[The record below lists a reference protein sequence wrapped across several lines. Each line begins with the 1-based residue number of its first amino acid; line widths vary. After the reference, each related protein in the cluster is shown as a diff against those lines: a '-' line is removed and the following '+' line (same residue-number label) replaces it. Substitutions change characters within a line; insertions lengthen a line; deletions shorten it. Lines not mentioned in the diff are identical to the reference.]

1 MRQAEA
7 MNALPSNVVDFKLPK
22 KPKVREKEA
31 PPDQRKVCVVP
42 IKAIRDA
49 SLTDASIRVLA
60 ILCSYT
66 NRAGITWVSQNRLA
80 ADMGVTKQAISKQF
94 VKLKAA
100 GYIEVVKRGFKG
112 QRSDTIRVVFDE
124 SVDTATALAV
134 TSRHEDNRS
143 PQLKEQDMKKE
154 QELTPDPEGLKR
166 IQDMIK
172 GVIKPMTQ
180 PPKEYVMPKS
190 EDTITVAKMKK
201 EIAAKKASKGQPI
214 VNPEVVNV
222 RPSHSQPKAVDKSHT
237 DNHTDN
243 QGVDHNL
250 KNEGIDKV
258 LNLFLRKG
266 FNVLV
271 NQEIVEVVAEHAT
284 VAELETLMD
293 QLSERYASEG
303 LALPTDGAVLA
314 DDLMSLQADQVAARY
329 GV

>member
-1 MRQAEA
+1 MSAA
-7 MNALPSNVVDFKLPK
+7 PDNVVQFQLPK
-22 KPKVREKEA
+22 KPKVREKEPA
-31 PPDQRKVCVVP
+31 PDQRKVCVVP

-112 QRSDTIRVVFDE
+112 QRSDTVRVVFDE

-172 GVIKPMTQ
+172 GVVKPITQ

-190 EDTITVAKMKK
+190 GDTITVAKMKK
-201 EIAAKKASKGQPI
+201 EIAAKKASKEQHI

-222 RPSHSQPKAVDKSHT
+222 KPSHSQPKAVDKSHT

-250 KNEGIDKV
+250 KNECIDKV
-258 LNLFLRKG
+258 LRLFLSKG

-271 NQEIVEVVAEHAT
+271 NLQAIEAVVDTAT

-293 QLSERYASEG
+293 KLSERYAAEG
-303 LALPTDGAVLA
+303 LPLPT
-314 DDLMSLQADQVAARY
+314 R
-329 GV
+329 

>member
-1 MRQAEA
+1 MSP
-7 MNALPSNVVDFKLPK
+7 MPDNVVPFALPK
-22 KPKVREKEA
+22 KPKIREKEPA
-31 PPDQRKVCVVP
+31 PDQRKVCVVP

-49 SLTDASIRVLA
+49 NLTDASIRVLA

-172 GVIKPMTQ
+172 GVVKPITQ

-190 EDTITVAKMKK
+190 GDTITVAKMKK
-201 EIAAKKASKGQPI
+201 EIAAKKASKEQPI

-222 RPSHSQPKAVDKSHT
+222 KPSHSQPKAVDKSHT

-258 LNLFLRKG
+258 LRLFLNKG

-271 NQEIVEVVAEHAT
+271 NLQAIEAVVDTAT

-293 QLSERYASEG
+293 KLSERYASEG
-303 LALPTDGAVLA
+303 LPLPTDGALLA
-314 DDLMSLQADQVAARY
+314 NDLIMLQSDELTARH
-329 GV
+329 GI

>member
-1 MRQAEA
+1 
-7 MNALPSNVVDFKLPK
+7 MNAVPDNVVQFTLPK
-22 KPKVREKEA
+22 KPRIKEKEPA
-31 PPDQRKVCVVP
+31 PDQRKVCVVP

-49 SLTDASIRVLA
+49 NLTDASIRVLA

-124 SVDTATALAV
+124 SIDTATALAV

-143 PQLKEQDMKKE
+143 PQLKEADMKKE

-166 IQDMIK
+166 IQDMIN
-172 GVIKPMTQ
+172 GVIKPVQ
-180 PPKEYVMPKS
+180 PPARSYQMPKG
-190 EDTITVAKMKK
+190 DTITVAKMKK
-201 EIAAKKASKGQPI
+201 QIAAKKASEGGHI
-214 VNPEVVNV
+214 DNLEVVNAK
-222 RPSHSQPKAVDKSHT
+222 PSHSQPKAVDKSHT

-250 KNEGIDKV
+250 KNIGIDKV
-258 LNLFLRKG
+258 LRLFINKG

-284 VAELETLMD
+284 VAEIEMLID

>member
-1 MRQAEA
+1 MSAV
-7 MNALPSNVVDFKLPK
+7 PDNVVQFTLPK
-22 KPKVREKEA
+22 KPKIREKEPA
-31 PPDQRKVCVVP
+31 PDQRKVCVVP

-49 SLTDASIRVLA
+49 NLTDASIRVLA

-124 SVDTATALAV
+124 SIDTATALAV

-143 PQLKEQDMKKE
+143 PQLKEADMKEE

-166 IQDMIK
+166 IQDMINS
-172 GVIKPMTQ
+172 VIKPVQ
-180 PPKEYVMPKS
+180 PPARSYQMPKG
-190 EDTITVAKMKK
+190 DTITVAKMKK
-201 EIAAKKASKGQPI
+201 QIAAKKASGSGHI
-214 VNPEVVNV
+214 DNLEVVNAK
-222 RPSHSQPKAVDKSHT
+222 PSHSQPKAVDKSHT

-250 KNEGIDKV
+250 KNIGIDKV
-258 LNLFLRKG
+258 LKILLRKG

-284 VAELETLMD
+284 VAEIEMLID

>member
-1 MRQAEA
+1 MSAA
-7 MNALPSNVVDFKLPK
+7 PDNVVQFQLPK
-22 KPKVREKEA
+22 KPKVREKEPA
-31 PPDQRKVCVVP
+31 PDQRKVCVVP

-112 QRSDTIRVVFDE
+112 QRSDTVRVVFDE

-172 GVIKPMTQ
+172 GVVKPITQ
-180 PPKEYVMPKS
+180 PPQEYQMPKS
-190 EDTITVAKMKK
+190 GDTITVAKMKA
-201 EIAAKKASKGQPI
+201 EIAAKKASKEKRI

-222 RPSHSQPKAVDKSHT
+222 RPPHSQPKAVDKSHT

-258 LNLFLRKG
+258 LRLFLSKG
-266 FNVLV
+266 FNVLS
-271 NQEIVEVVAEHAT
+271 NQESIQHIANETT

-293 QLSERYASEG
+293 KLSERYAAEG
-303 LALPTDGAVLA
+303 LPLPTDGAMLA
-314 DDLMSLQADQVAARY
+314 NDLIMLQSDELTARH
-329 GV
+329 GI

>member
-1 MRQAEA
+1 MSAA
-7 MNALPSNVVDFKLPK
+7 PDNVVQFQLPK
-22 KPKVREKEA
+22 KPKVREKEPA
-31 PPDQRKVCVVP
+31 PDQRKVCVVP

-112 QRSDTIRVVFDE
+112 QRSDTVRVVFDE

-172 GVIKPMTQ
+172 GVVKPITQ
-180 PPKEYVMPKS
+180 PPQEYQMPKS
-190 EDTITVAKMKK
+190 GDTITVAKMKA
-201 EIAAKKASKGQPI
+201 EIAAKKASKEKRI

-222 RPSHSQPKAVDKSHT
+222 RPPHSQPKAVDKSHT

-258 LNLFLRKG
+258 LRLFLSKG
-266 FNVLV
+266 FNVLS
-271 NQEIVEVVAEHAT
+271 NQESIQHIADSTT

-293 QLSERYASEG
+293 KLSDRYAAEG
-303 LALPTDGAVLA
+303 LPLPTDGVMLA
-314 DDLMSLQADQVAARY
+314 NDLIMLQSDELTARH
-329 GV
+329 GI

>member
-1 MRQAEA
+1 MSAV
-7 MNALPSNVVDFKLPK
+7 PDNVVQFTLPK
-22 KPKVREKEA
+22 KPKIREKEPA
-31 PPDQRKVCVVP
+31 PDQRKVCVVP

-49 SLTDASIRVLA
+49 NLTDASIRVLA

-124 SVDTATALAV
+124 SIDTATALAV

-143 PQLKEQDMKKE
+143 PQLKEADMKEE

-166 IQDMIK
+166 IQDMINS
-172 GVIKPMTQ
+172 VIKPVQ
-180 PPKEYVMPKS
+180 PPARSYQMAKG
-190 EDTITVAKMKK
+190 DTITVAKMKK
-201 EIAAKKASKGQPI
+201 QIAAKKASGSGHI
-214 VNPEVVNV
+214 DNLEVVNAK
-222 RPSHSQPKAVDKSHT
+222 PSHSQPKAVDKSHT

-250 KNEGIDKV
+250 KNIGIDKV
-258 LNLFLRKG
+258 LKILLRKG

-284 VAELETLMD
+284 VAEIEMLID

>member
-1 MRQAEA
+1 M
-7 MNALPSNVVDFKLPK
+7 PDNVVPFALPK
-22 KPKVREKEA
+22 KPKIREKEPA
-31 PPDQRKVCVVP
+31 PDQRKVCVVP

-112 QRSDTIRVVFDE
+112 QRSDTVRVVFDE

-172 GVIKPMTQ
+172 GVVKPITQ

-190 EDTITVAKMKK
+190 GDTITVAKMKK
-201 EIAAKKASKGQPI
+201 EIAAKKASKEQPI

-222 RPSHSQPKAVDKSHT
+222 RPSHSQPKAVDNSHT

-250 KNEGIDKV
+250 KNEVIDKV
-258 LNLFLRKG
+258 LRLFLNKG
-266 FNVLV
+266 FHVLV
-271 NQEIVEVVAEHAT
+271 NLQAIEAVVDTAT

-293 QLSERYASEG
+293 KLSERYASEG
-303 LALPTDGAVLA
+303 LPLPTDGAMLA
-314 DDLMSLQADQVAARY
+314 NDLIMLQSDELTARH
-329 GV
+329 GI

>member
-1 MRQAEA
+1 MSAA
-7 MNALPSNVVDFKLPK
+7 PDNVVQFQLPK
-22 KPKVREKEA
+22 KPKVREKEPA
-31 PPDQRKVCVVP
+31 PDQRKVCVVP

-112 QRSDTIRVVFDE
+112 QRSDTVRVVFDE

-172 GVIKPMTQ
+172 GVVKPITQ

-190 EDTITVAKMKK
+190 GDTITVAKMKK
-201 EIAAKKASKGQPI
+201 EIAAKKASKEQPI

-258 LNLFLRKG
+258 LRLFLNKG

-271 NQEIVEVVAEHAT
+271 NLQAIEAVVDTAT

-293 QLSERYASEG
+293 KLSERYASEG
-303 LALPTDGAVLA
+303 LPLPTDGAMLA
-314 DDLMSLQADQVAARY
+314 NDLIMLQSDELTARH
-329 GV
+329 GI

>member
-1 MRQAEA
+1 MSAA
-7 MNALPSNVVDFKLPK
+7 PDNVVQFQLPK
-22 KPKVREKEA
+22 KPKVREKEPA
-31 PPDQRKVCVVP
+31 PDQRKVCVVP

-112 QRSDTIRVVFDE
+112 QRSDTVRVVFDE

-172 GVIKPMTQ
+172 GVVKPITQ
-180 PPKEYVMPKS
+180 PPQEYQMPKS
-190 EDTITVAKMKK
+190 GDTITVAKMKA
-201 EIAAKKASKGQPI
+201 EIAAKKASKEKRI

-222 RPSHSQPKAVDKSHT
+222 RPPHSQPKAVDKSHT

-258 LNLFLRKG
+258 LRLFLSKG
-266 FNVLV
+266 FNVLS
-271 NQEIVEVVAEHAT
+271 NQESIQHIADSTT

-293 QLSERYASEG
+293 KLSDRYAAEG
-303 LALPTDGAVLA
+303 LPLPTDGAMLA
-314 DDLMSLQADQVAARY
+314 NDLIMLQSDELTARH
-329 GV
+329 GI